1 MTANTLVFAAG
12 TAKGA
17 GESGTYCAHC
27 GDPCP
32 AEYPAFDEKAFCCEG
47 CKTVYD
53 ILQNNGLCKYYEIDE
68 KAGISLKGKK
78 VEGYA

>member
-1 MTANTLVFAAG
+1 MIIIIGRQNRLRYIYGTKQQPDMTANTLVAAG

-17 GESGTYCAHC
+17 RESGTYCAHC

-53 ILQNNGLCKYYEIDE
+53 IL
-68 KAGISLKGKK
+68 
-78 VEGYA
+78 